1 MPETS
6 ISGGAFQRRTLL
18 ATVLLVSLL
27 FLWMIR
33 GFAMSLLIAALAA
46 GLTRPAY
53 LWLVG
58 RLKGRRILA
67 SVIVVFGTL
76 LLVVG
81 PLTGLLGLVVGQAV
95 QVTQAVG
102 PWVEEQLGNP
112 DQLTSMLRGL
122 PFFDQIEAVIPDR
135 EKLIAAGADAVKAT
149 GTLLIDGVAAAGK
162 LTARFFLQLFIFLYA
177 MFFFLLQGPELVARI
192 RYLAPLENEDEE
204 LIQDRFVSVTKAT
217 LKGSLVIGG
226 LQGFMAGSAFAVAGI
241 QGAAFWGTVMTV
253 LSVIPGVGAPLIW
266 IPAVIWLLA
275 TGDVTAG
282 VLLGAWCAVV
292 VGSIDNVLRPRLVG
306 NDAKMSDLMIL
317 LSTLGGIT
325 LFGAVGFVIGPI
337 VAALFVTI
345 WDVYGRA
352 FAHVLPV
359 VPGTEP
365 PEIVT
370 LPDPTGDEGTD
381 ATEDAG
387 AD

>member
-1 MPETS
+1 MPETP

-33 GFAMSLLIAALAA
+33 GFAMALLVAALAA

-53 LWLVG
+53 LWLVV

-122 PFFDQIEAVIPDR
+122 PFFEQVEGVIPDR
-135 EKLIAAGADAVKAT
+135 EKLIAAGADAVKVT

-177 MFFFLLQGPELVARI
+177 LFFFLMEGPQILRRI
-192 RYLAPLENEDEE
+192 LYLAPLESKDEE
-204 LIQDRFVSVTKAT
+204 QIMERFLSVTRAT
-217 LKGSLVIGG
+217 LKGSIVIGG
-226 LQGFMAGSAFAVAGI
+226 LQGLLAGVAFWAAGI
-241 QGAAFWGTVMTV
+241 QGAAFWGTVMMV
-253 LSVIPGVGAPLIW
+253 LSVIPGVGAPIVW
-266 IPAVIWLLA
+266 VPAAIWLFASGQILP
-275 TGDVTAG
+275 G
-282 VLLGAWCAVV
+282 VLLTAWCGGV
-292 VGSIDNVLRPRLVG
+292 VGSVDNILRPRLVG
-306 NDAKMSDLMIL
+306 SDAKMSDLMIL
-317 LSTLGGIT
+317 LSTLGGIS
-325 LFGAVGFVIGPI
+325 LFGAVGFVVGPI
-337 VAALFVTI
+337 LAAVFVTL
-345 WDVYGRA
+345 WDVYARA
-352 FAHVLPV
+352 FAHL
-359 VPGTEP
+359 
-365 PEIVT
+365 
-370 LPDPTGDEGTD
+370 LPDPPVAANDG
-381 ATEDAG
+381 
-387 AD
+387 